1 MWRNLATL
9 VAPEC
14 TTMVVMRV
22 RATTLAALVALLVS
36 GSCTY
41 EPEDVAPQIPAN
53 AQSSRIFA
61 ADGTLITTLH
71 GEQNRVE
78 VPLEQI
84 PLVMQR
90 AVIAIEDERFYDH
103 PGVDVRAL
111 LRAAQRNAES
121 GEVQQGGSTI
131 TQQLIKQTLL
141 DSGRTVSRKLQEA
154 SLAFELERRY
164 SKDRILTIYLN
175 TIYFGNGAYGVEAAS
190 ETYFGKKI
198 GQVGASEAA
207 MIAALIQ
214 APAIYDPLRHPDSAI
229 ERRNVVLGK
238 MAELGYLGATDH
250 AAATAS
256 PLGLAATPTE
266 LRYAA
271 PHFVDEVKKLVLND
285 QRFGSTLE
293 ARQKLLF
300 DGGLRIHTTID
311 LGLQAAAEQA
321 VASVLADPASDPE
334 AALVS
339 IDPSSG
345 YVRAMVGGRDYF
357 GSSASAKCNLAI
369 GCKKNPGRGTGS
381 AFKPIVLAT
390 ALSQGIPLTHVL
402 TAPGCIS
409 LPVPGTNQTWTPC
422 NADPGEGAPGGTNL
436 LEGTVHSYNTLY
448 AQLILEV
455 GTDNALTMAKKLG
468 VTTPLETVP
477 SAVLGANDVTVLDM
491 ASVYGTFA
499 NRGIHVAPTLVTT
512 ITTANGTVLYEHQH
526 AQQKVL
532 AAGLADT
539 VSSVLTQVIERGTG
553 RSAKLDRVAAGKTGT
568 GQDYKNAWFCG
579 YTPDLATAVWVG
591 FPLEE
596 VAMTPPATRI
606 RVYGG
611 TWPAQIWRAYMS
623 SALANQPVQTFVEA
637 TTTTKV
643 PPPPTSGA
651 PGPPVA
657 VPNVVGMSLEDG
669 TAALRAA
676 GFSVARV
683 WVASTGKPPGT
694 ITGQSPAVGAS
705 APTGSTVSL
714 EAEAGASGT
723 VAVPAVG
730 GMTVGEAITAIGAV
744 GLAIKVREQPQ
755 PADLPPVGPGKVWR
769 QTPTPGVPAARGSI
783 VTITANPS

>member
-1 MWRNLATL
+1 
-9 VAPEC
+9 
-14 TTMVVMRV
+14 MVVMRLRV
-22 RATTLAALVALLVS
+22 ITLCAIVVLLS
-36 GSCTY
+36 SSCSY
-41 EPEDVAPQIPAN
+41 EPEDVAPQIPDN
-53 AQSSRIFA
+53 AQSSKIFA

-78 VPLEQI
+78 VPLDQI

-90 AVIAIEDERFYDH
+90 AVIAIEDERFYEH
-103 PGVDVRAL
+103 PGVDLRAL

-121 GEVQQGGSTI
+121 GQVQEGGSTI

-164 SKDRILTIYLN
+164 TKDRILTIYLN
-175 TIYFGNGAYGVEAAS
+175 TIYFGNGAYGVEAAA

-198 GQVGASEAA
+198 GQVGPSEAA
-207 MIAALIQ
+207 TIAALIQ
-214 APAIYDPLRHPDSAI
+214 APSVYDPLRHPDSALA
-229 ERRNVVLGK
+229 RRNLVLSK
-238 MAELGYLGATDH
+238 MAELGFLGATDH
-250 AAATAS
+250 AAAEAS

-266 LRYAA
+266 QRYPA
-271 PHFVDEVKKLVLND
+271 PHFVDEVKKVVLND
-285 QRFGSTLE
+285 PRFGSTLE

-311 LGLQAAAEQA
+311 LSMQAAAEQA
-321 VASVLADPASDPE
+321 IAEVLPDPATEPE

-357 GSSASAKCNLAI
+357 GASASAKCNLAI

-381 AFKPIVLAT
+381 AFKPVVLAT
-390 ALSQGIPLTHVL
+390 ALAQGIPLTEVL

-409 LPVPGTNQTWTPC
+409 LPVPGTNQIWTPC

-436 LEGTVHSYNTLY
+436 VEGTVHSFNTLY
-448 AQLILEV
+448 AQLILQV
-455 GTDNALTMAKKLG
+455 GTDNAVAMAKKLG
-468 VTTPLETVP
+468 ITTELEAVP
-477 SAVLGANDVTVLDM
+477 SAVLGSNDATVLDM

-499 NRGIHVAPTLVTT
+499 NRGIHVAPTLVTK
-512 ITTANGTVLYEHQH
+512 ITTADGTVLYEHEH
-526 AQQKVL
+526 TQQKVL

-596 VAMTPPATRI
+596 VAMTPPSTRI
-606 RVYGG
+606 TVYGG
-611 TWPAQIWRAYMS
+611 TWPAQIWRAFMS
-623 SALANQPVQTFVEA
+623 SALVNRPPQSFIEA
-637 TTTTKV
+637 TTTTTV
-643 PPPPTSGA
+643 PPPTS
-651 PGPPVA
+651 A
-657 VPNVVGMSLEDG
+657 VPSPPTVVPKVVGMSLEEG

-676 GFSVARV
+676 GFQVARV
-683 WVASTGKPPGT
+683 WVAGTDRPPGQ
-694 ITGQSPAVGAS
+694 ITGQSPAGGTS
-705 APTGSTVSL
+705 APAGSTIAL

-723 VAVPAVG
+723 VTVPNVV
-730 GMTVGEAITAIGAV
+730 GMTIDEATSAIGAA
-744 GLAIKVREQPQ
+744 GLAILVRQQPQ
-755 PADLPPVGPGKVWR
+755 PADLPPVGPGRVWR
-769 QTPTPGVPAARGSI
+769 QTPGTGASAAKGSI
-783 VTITANPS
+783 VTINANPS